1 MDNIVVFITTS
12 DEEEAAKIAHALVE
26 ARLAGCANIVGGLRS
41 VYRWEGRIEDEA
53 EVLIVVKT
61 RLSLFEGL
69 SRKVRELHS
78 YKVPEIIAVPVVKGS
93 ADYLKW
99 LKEVTD

>member
-41 VYRWEGRIEDEA
+41 VYRWEGRIEDEP